1 MEITLKL
8 SVIALFSYKHWIT
21 FFQNKSIFQLVA
33 QPLSAINC
41 FSYVQQCTV
50 VHNCCAFTLH
60 ISLLRGIV
68 FFSILIFAFLTHI
81 KNPSLKQHIREAHY
95 VTAIK
100 CTGASACIELQ
111 LIIFHFSLIDTTLF
125 LHYSVVISSVLGCYL
140 NISLLSQY

>member
-8 SVIALFSYKHWIT
+8 LVKAQHCNVVLSQCIELPFSKTSQFSNW
-21 FFQNKSIFQLVA
+21 LVA

-41 FSYVQQCTV
+41 FSCVQQCTV

-68 FFSILIFAFLTHI
+68 FFSKLNFAFLYHM

-95 VTAIK
+95 VTVIK

-111 LIIFHFSLIDTTLF
+111 LIIFHFRPIDSTLF
-125 LHYSVVISSVLGCYL
+125 LHY
-140 NISLLSQY
+140 

>member
-8 SVIALFSYKHWIT
+8 LVKALNIELPFSKTNQFSSW
-21 FFQNKSIFQLVA
+21 LVA

-41 FSYVQQCTV
+41 FSCVQQCTV

-68 FFSILIFAFLTHI
+68 FFSKLNFAFLYHM

-95 VTAIK
+95 VTVIK

-111 LIIFHFSLIDTTLF
+111 LIIFHFRLIDSTLF
-125 LHYSVVISSVLGCYL
+125 LHY
-140 NISLLSQY
+140 